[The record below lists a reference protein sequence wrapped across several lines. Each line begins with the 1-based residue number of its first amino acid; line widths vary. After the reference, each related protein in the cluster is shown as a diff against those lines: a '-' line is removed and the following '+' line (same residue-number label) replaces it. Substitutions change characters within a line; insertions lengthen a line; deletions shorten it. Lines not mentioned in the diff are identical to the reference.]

1 MLDTLIG
8 WHCRTNLGTRFYRIT
23 FAETIAASTTG
34 YAVTIA
40 NAQDGASTTGYA
52 VTIANAQ
59 DGADKKSKLTGFNF
73 IMTGM
78 YSVCTTGFVDVK
90 ILPDNDTTAK
100 FYVQAFN
107 EYDMRF
113 PSPVLLMS
121 DLVLEFD
128 NNEAHNNNV
137 YIAFDGF
144 WISESRLADF
154 TILSELIPATLS
166 AIDVQT
172 FAIQGILEA
181 MAAAEGVETPTPE
194 WDYGATR
201 TKEVCKEF
209 CKREEGN

>member
-1 MLDTLIG
+1 MLDTLFG
-8 WHCRTNLGTRFYRIT
+8 WHCRTNLGTRFDRLT

-40 NAQDGASTTGYA
+40 NAQDGTE
-52 VTIANAQ
+52 
-59 DGADKKSKLTGFNF
+59 KKSKLSGFNF

-78 YSVCTTGFVDVK
+78 YSICTTGFVDVK

-113 PSPVLLMS
+113 PSPILLMS

-128 NNEAHNNNV
+128 NNEGHDNNV

-144 WISESRLADF
+144 WINEDRMPDF
-154 TILSELIPATLS
+154 TLLSELIPATL
-166 AIDVQT
+166 ADIDVQT
-172 FAIQGILEA
+172 FAIQSILEA
-181 MAAAEGVETPTPE
+181 MAAAEGIEPP
-194 WDYGATR
+194 ATGWNYSAAQ
-201 TKEVCKEF
+201 VVPACKEF
-209 CKREEGN
+209 CKRKEGN